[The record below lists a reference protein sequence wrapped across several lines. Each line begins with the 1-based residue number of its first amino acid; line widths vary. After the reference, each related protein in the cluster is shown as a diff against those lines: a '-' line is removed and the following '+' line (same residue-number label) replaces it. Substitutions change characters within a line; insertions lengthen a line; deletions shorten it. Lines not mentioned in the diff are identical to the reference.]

1 MSAARPFLRRDRA
14 WHGSLPTVLE
24 TGGTSGGS
32 SNSHSARPRRRL
44 QFLATGRLTTEQEGL
59 RILPSPQI
67 LKEPKSLYQALWS
80 FRLRLTPELELI
92 QVLGADLSFAQP
104 FEQVLAQSRWKV
116 LPPYPRHQSPKVR
129 RASSSLI
136 RSCSAGSL
144 ELVSRSASCR
154 NRLRSASW
162 ASSPDSTNSA
172 MTRLVLAR
180 FARASVRT
188 LRATPA
194 ERVTLCRNGLAE
206 LGMLLEYTTPHHS
219 APSAKR
225 NNSGAEGYSFEPYR
239 AYQLTRDAA
248 SYSHSTARI
257 TLAERRGRFPDP
269 RDAGTSRCLV
279 IRALNNRPEGQRWR
293 KASSPP

>member
-1 MSAARPFLRRDRA
+1 
-14 WHGSLPTVLE
+14 
-24 TGGTSGGS
+24 
-32 SNSHSARPRRRL
+32 
-44 QFLATGRLTTEQEGL
+44 
-59 RILPSPQI
+59 
-67 LKEPKSLYQALWS
+67 
-80 FRLRLTPELELI
+80 
-92 QVLGADLSFAQP
+92 
-104 FEQVLAQSRWKV
+104 
-116 LPPYPRHQSPKVR
+116 
-129 RASSSLI
+129 
-136 RSCSAGSL
+136 
-144 ELVSRSASCR
+144 
-154 NRLRSASW
+154 
-162 ASSPDSTNSA
+162 

-219 APSAKR
+219 APPAKR
-225 NNSGAEGYSFEPYR
+225 NNSGAEGYRFEPYR

-279 IRALNNRPEGQRWR
+279 IRALNNRQEGQGGGKLLRHLEDGASTAALGRPTTKPGRQSTTTSVPSTTFIVGTRPSVTSARWTTNGNTLPEWWQHSGTVYGIGATPWGVGPAR
-293 KASSPP
+293 PPPQPCGRRRTG